1 MQFRCR
7 VGTATGEV
15 MEATYVAD
23 SESRLRAD
31 LEEKGLFLLK
41 ADPLDG
47 LAALGI
53 PGLGRGT
60 RASRGRVRTP
70 EFLVFNQELA
80 TLLKAGMPLVQSLD
94 ILRQRVPNP
103 AFKLVL
109 DDVHERVRSG
119 SALSD
124 AFEAQG
130 VFPGVYVASLL
141 AGEKSG
147 SLELVIRRYVHHVK
161 VVTTVKKKTV
171 SALIYPAIL
180 LTLSIVVVAII
191 VFKVIPEFG
200 AFYEQVGGGQAEL
213 PFLTRTIVGVSNM
226 AAANMALIAAALIG
240 AVAAAVIWVRQP
252 GQRALLDRVMLR
264 VPFFG
269 FVARRFAV
277 SQVARTIATLLGGGI
292 PLVTAIE
299 TSARS
304 IGNRFVA
311 AELGVV
317 AQEVREGRS
326 LAEALRDR
334 RVFPDVALKMVEVGE
349 STGAL
354 QDMLTSVAD
363 FYDEENE
370 TALGRF
376 VTIIEPTLL
385 VIMGLVIAVL
395 LLSLYLPLFELSTV
409 IQR

>member
-1 MQFRCR
+1 MQYRCR

-23 SESRLRAD
+23 NEVRLRAD
-31 LEEKGLFLLK
+31 LEDKGLYLLK
-41 ADPLDG
+41 ADRLDG
-47 LAALGI
+47 LAGLRV
-53 PGLGRGT
+53 PGL
-60 RASRGRVRTP
+60 ALQSRGSRARIRTP

-109 DDVHERVRSG
+109 DDVYERVRSG
-119 SALSD
+119 SALSE

-147 SLELVIRRYVHHVK
+147 SLELVIRRYVHHVRII
-161 VVTTVKKKTV
+161 TAVKKKTV

-180 LTLSIVVVAII
+180 LTLSIVVVSII
-191 VFKVIPEFG
+191 VFKVLPEFG
-200 AFYEQVGGGQAEL
+200 AFYVQQGGNAQL
-213 PFLTRTIVGVSNM
+213 PFLTQVIIGFSTR
-226 AAANMALIAAALIG
+226 AAANMAVIAG
-240 AVAAAVIWVRQP
+240 VVVAVAAAIAIWVRQP
-252 GQRALLDRVMLR
+252 GQRARLDRLMLQ

-277 SQVARTIATLLGGGI
+277 AQVARTIGTLLGGGI
-292 PLVTAIE
+292 PLVTALE

-304 IGNRFVA
+304 IGNRYMA
-311 AELGVV
+311 GELTVV
-317 AQEVREGRS
+317 AQQVREGRS
-326 LAEALRDR
+326 LAGALGDR
-334 RVFPDVALKMVEVGE
+334 GLFPDVALKMVEVGE

-395 LLSLYLPLFELSTV
+395 LLALYLPLFELSQV
-409 IQR
+409 IHQ

>member
-53 PGLGRGT
+53 PGLGRGPRT
-60 RASRGRVRTP
+60 SRGRVRTP

-161 VVTTVKKKTV
+161 VVTAVKKKTV

-240 AVAAAVIWVRQP
+240 AVVAAVIWVRQP

>member
-1 MQFRCR
+1 
-7 VGTATGEV
+7 

-31 LEEKGLFLLK
+31 LEDKGLYLLK
-41 ADPLDG
+41 ADRLDG
-47 LAALGI
+47 IAGLRV
-53 PGLGRGT
+53 PGLALQS
-60 RASRGRVRTP
+60 RASRGKVKTG
-70 EFLVFNQELA
+70 EFLIFNQELA

-119 SALSD
+119 SALSE
-124 AFEAQG
+124 AFEAQQ

-147 SLELVIRRYVHHVK
+147 SLELVIRRYVHHVR
-161 VVTTVKKKTV
+161 VITAVKKKTV

-180 LTLSIVVVAII
+180 LTLSIVVVSII

-200 AFYEQVGGGQAEL
+200 AFYDQMGGNAEL
-213 PFLTRTIVGVSNM
+213 PFLTRVLVAFADRAVANVAIIVAG
-226 AAANMALIAAALIG
+226 IAAIVIG
-240 AVAAAVIWVRQP
+240 TVVWLRQP
-252 GQRALLDRVMLR
+252 GQRARLDRVMLG

-277 SQVARTIATLLGGGI
+277 AQVARTIATLLGGGI
-292 PLVTAIE
+292 PLVTALE
-299 TSARS
+299 TSSRS
-304 IGNRFVA
+304 IGNRYIA
-311 AELGVV
+311 SELTVV
-317 AQEVREGRS
+317 AQQVREGRS
-326 LAEALRDR
+326 LAGALAERGI
-334 RVFPDVALKMVEVGE
+334 FPDVALKMVEVGE

-376 VTIIEPTLL
+376 VTMIEPTLL

-395 LLSLYLPLFELSTV
+395 LLSLYLPLFELSSV

>member
-1 MQFRCR
+1 
-7 VGTATGEV
+7 
-15 MEATYVAD
+15 MEATYIAD
-23 SESRLRAD
+23 SESRLRSD
-31 LEEKGLFLLK
+31 LEEKGLYLLR
-41 ADPLDG
+41 ADRIDG
-47 LAALGI
+47 FTGLRVPGFARHAAS
-53 PGLGRGT
+53 
-60 RASRGRVRTP
+60 SRGRVKTA

-109 DDVHERVRSG
+109 DDVYERVRSG

-147 SLELVIRRYVHHVK
+147 SLELVIRRYVQHVR
-161 VVTTVKKKTV
+161 VVTAVRKKTV

-180 LTLSIVVVAII
+180 LTLSIVVVSII

-200 AFYEQVGGGQAEL
+200 AFYDTVGGGEAEL
-213 PFLTRTIVGVSNM
+213 PFLTRVLVAASSR
-226 AAANMALIAAALIG
+226 AAANGLAILAVMAGLALLAA
-240 AVAAAVIWVRQP
+240 IWVRQP
-252 GQRALLDRVMLR
+252 GQRARLDRLMLR
-264 VPFFG
+264 LPFFG
-269 FVARRFAV
+269 LVARRFAV
-277 SQVARTIATLLGGGI
+277 SQVARTVATLLGGGI
-292 PLVTAIE
+292 PLVGAID
-299 TSARS
+299 TSSRS
-304 IGNRFVA
+304 IGNRYVA
-311 AELGVV
+311 SELSGV
-317 AQEVREGRS
+317 AQDVREGRS
-326 LAEALRDR
+326 FGEALRAR
-334 RVFPDVALKMVEVGE
+334 KVFPDVALKMVEVGE

>member
-1 MQFRCR
+1 
-7 VGTATGEV
+7 
-15 MEATYVAD
+15 MEATYIAD
-23 SESRLRAD
+23 SETRLRAD
-31 LEEKGLFLLK
+31 LEDKGLFLLK
-41 ADPLDG
+41 ADRIEG
-47 LAALGI
+47 LTGLRI
-53 PGLGRGT
+53 PGFARNTGT
-60 RASRGRVRTP
+60 SRGRIRTA

-109 DDVHERVRSG
+109 DDVYERVRSG
-119 SALSD
+119 SALSE
-124 AFEAQG
+124 AFDAQG

-147 SLELVIRRYVHHVK
+147 SLELVIRRYVQHVK
-161 VVTTVKKKTV
+161 VVTAVKKKTV

-180 LTLSIVVVAII
+180 LTLSIVVVSII

-200 AFYEQVGGGQAEL
+200 VFYDQVGGGEAEL
-213 PFLTRTIVGVSNM
+213 PLLTRILVSLSSRAASNAVLLLAIVGGT
-226 AAANMALIAAALIG
+226 AILAG
-240 AVAAAVIWVRQP
+240 IWIRQP
-252 GQRALLDRVMLR
+252 GQRARIDRLMLG

-269 FVARRFAV
+269 LVARRFAV
-277 SQVARTIATLLGGGI
+277 AQVARTVATLLGGGI
-292 PLVTAIE
+292 PLVGAIE
-299 TSARS
+299 TSGRS
-304 IGNRFVA
+304 IGNRYVA
-311 AELGVV
+311 AEMSAV
-317 AQEVREGRS
+317 AQDVREGRS
-326 LAEALRDR
+326 FGEALRER
-334 RVFPDVALKMVEVGE
+334 KVFPEVALKMVEVGE

-395 LLSLYLPLFELSTV
+395 LLSLYLPLFELSSV

>member
-1 MQFRCR
+1 MQYRCR

-23 SESRLRAD
+23 SEPRLRAE
-31 LEEKGLFLLK
+31 LEEKGLHLLR
-41 ADPLDG
+41 ADRLDG
-47 LAALGI
+47 FAGLRVPGLALGS
-53 PGLGRGT
+53 R
-60 RASRGRVRTP
+60 RARGRVGTS

-80 TLLKAGMPLVQSLD
+80 TLLKAGMPLVQSLE

-147 SLELVIRRYVHHVK
+147 SLELVIRRYVQHVR
-161 VVTTVKKKTV
+161 VVTAVKKKTV

-180 LTLSIVVVAII
+180 LALSLGVVSVI

-200 AFYEQVGGGQAEL
+200 TFYEQVGGADAEL
-213 PFLTRTIVGVSNM
+213 PVLTRLIVGFAT
-226 AAANMALIAAALIG
+226 AAAGNLLAIGAAAVLL
-240 AVAAAVIWVRQP
+240 VAGVVIWVRQA
-252 GQRALLDRVMLR
+252 GQRARLDRLMLR
-264 VPFFG
+264 LPFFG
-269 FVARRFAV
+269 GVARRFAV
-277 SQVARTIATLLGGGI
+277 SQVARTMATLLGGGI
-292 PLVTAIE
+292 PLVAAIE

-304 IGNRFVA
+304 IGNRYVA
-311 AELGVV
+311 AELSLV
-317 AQEVREGRS
+317 AQQVREGRA
-326 LAEALRDR
+326 LASALADTG
-334 RVFPDVALKMVEVGE
+334 VFPDVALKMVEVGE

-370 TALGRF
+370 TSLGRF

-395 LLSLYLPLFELSTV
+395 LLALYMPIFELSSV
-409 IQR
+409 VQR

>member
-1 MQFRCR
+1 
-7 VGTATGEV
+7 

-23 SESRLRAD
+23 SEPRLRAD
-31 LEEKGLFLLK
+31 LEEKGLHLLR
-41 ADPLDG
+41 ADRLDG
-47 LAALGI
+47 LAGLRVPGLALGS
-53 PGLGRGT
+53 
-60 RASRGRVRTP
+60 RASRGRIRTA

-109 DDVHERVRSG
+109 DDVYERVRSG

-147 SLELVIRRYVHHVK
+147 SLEQVIRRYVQHVR
-161 VVTTVKKKTV
+161 VVTAVKKKTI

-180 LTLSIVVVAII
+180 FTLSIAVVSII

-200 AFYEQVGGGQAEL
+200 AFYDQVGGGDAEL
-213 PFLTRTIVGVSNM
+213 PFLTRVIVGFATR
-226 AAANMALIAAALIG
+226 AAAHLAIIAGVI
-240 AVAAAVIWVRQP
+240 AVVVTGVVVWLRQP
-252 GQRALLDRVMLR
+252 GERARLDRLMLK

-269 FVARRFAV
+269 VVARRFAV
-277 SQVARTIATLLGGGI
+277 AQVARTTAALLGGGI
-292 PLVTAIE
+292 PLVTAVE

-304 IGNRFVA
+304 IGNRYVA
-311 AELGVV
+311 AELAVV
-317 AQEVREGRS
+317 AQQVREGRS
-326 LAEALRDR
+326 LAGALGDHG
-334 RVFPDVALKMVEVGE
+334 VFPDVALKMVEVGE

-354 QDMLTSVAD
+354 QDMLASVAD

-395 LLSLYLPLFELSTV
+395 LLALYMPIFELSSV
-409 IQR
+409 VQR

>member
-1 MQFRCR
+1 MQYRCR
-7 VGTATGEV
+7 VGTANGEV

-31 LEEKGLFLLK
+31 LEDKGLYLLK
-41 ADPLDG
+41 ADRLDG
-47 LAALGI
+47 IAGLRV
-53 PGLGRGT
+53 PGLALQS
-60 RASRGRVRTP
+60 RASRGKVKTG
-70 EFLVFNQELA
+70 EFLIFNQELA

-119 SALSD
+119 SALSE

-147 SLELVIRRYVHHVK
+147 SLELVIRRYVHHVR
-161 VVTTVKKKTV
+161 VITAVKKKTI

-180 LTLSIVVVAII
+180 LTLSIVVVSII

-200 AFYEQVGGGQAEL
+200 AFYDQMGGNAEL
-213 PFLTRTIVGVSNM
+213 PFLTRVLV
-226 AAANMALIAAALIG
+226 AFADRAVANVALI
-240 AVAAAVIWVRQP
+240 VAVIAAIVIAGVVWIRQP
-252 GQRALLDRVMLR
+252 GQRARLDRVMLR

-277 SQVARTIATLLGGGI
+277 AQVARTIATLLGGGI
-292 PLVTAIE
+292 PLVTALE
-299 TSARS
+299 TSSRS
-304 IGNRFVA
+304 IGNRYMA
-311 AELGVV
+311 SELTGV
-317 AQEVREGRS
+317 AQQVREGRS
-326 LAEALRDR
+326 LAGALGERGI
-334 RVFPDVALKMVEVGE
+334 FPDVALKMVEVGE

-376 VTIIEPTLL
+376 VTMIEPTLL

-395 LLSLYLPLFELSTV
+395 LLSLYLPLFELSSV

>member
-1 MQFRCR
+1 MQYRCR

-15 MEATYVAD
+15 IEATYVAD

-31 LEEKGLFLLK
+31 LEEKGLLLLK
-41 ADPLDG
+41 ADPLHGFGG
-47 LAALGI
+47 LRI
-53 PGLGRGT
+53 PGLRLGGHT
-60 RASRGRVRTP
+60 SRGRIRTQ

-109 DDVHERVRSG
+109 DDVYERVRSG
-119 SALSD
+119 SALSE
-124 AFEAQG
+124 AFDAQG

-147 SLELVIRRYVHHVK
+147 SLELVIRRYVQHVK
-161 VVTTVKKKTV
+161 VVTAVKKKTV

-180 LTLSIVVVAII
+180 LTLSIVVVSII

-200 AFYEQVGGGQAEL
+200 TFYEQVGGGEAEL
-213 PFLTRTIVGVSNM
+213 PFLTQVIVAGSTIAASNWPI
-226 AAANMALIAAALIG
+226 IAAAVIA
-240 AVAAAVIWVRQP
+240 AVAAAGVWVKQP
-252 GQRALLDRVMLR
+252 GQRARLDRLMLR
-264 VPFFG
+264 LPFFG
-269 FVARRFAV
+269 MVARRFAV
-277 SQVARTIATLLGGGI
+277 SQVARTIGTLLGGGI
-292 PLVTAIE
+292 PLVAAIE
-299 TSARS
+299 TSSRS

-311 AELGVV
+311 AELGTV
-317 AQEVREGRS
+317 AQQVREGRS
-326 LAEALRDR
+326 LGAALGDR
-334 RVFPDVALKMVEVGE
+334 GIFPDVALKMVEVGE

-409 IQR
+409 VQR

>member
-1 MQFRCR
+1 
-7 VGTATGEV
+7 
-15 MEATYVAD
+15 MEATYIAD
-23 SESRLRAD
+23 SEARLRAD
-31 LEEKGLFLLK
+31 LEEKGLLLLK

-47 LAALGI
+47 FAAFRI
-53 PGLGRGT
+53 PGLTTGS
-60 RASRGRVRTP
+60 RASRGRIKTQ

-119 SALSD
+119 SSLSD
-124 AFEAQG
+124 AFDAQA

-147 SLELVIRRYVHHVK
+147 SLELVIRRYVQHVK
-161 VVTTVKKKTV
+161 VVTAVRKKTI

-180 LTLSIVVVAII
+180 LALSIAVVSII

-200 AFYEQVGGGQAEL
+200 RFYENMGGGSAEL
-213 PFLTRTIVGVSNM
+213 PVLTQVIVSGST
-226 AAANMALIAAALIG
+226 AIAANWPIIVAVVLGAALAIL
-240 AVAAAVIWVRQP
+240 IWVRQP
-252 GQRALLDRVMLR
+252 GQRAQLDRLMLKL
-264 VPFFG
+264 PFFG
-269 FVARRFAV
+269 LVARRFAV
-277 SQVARTIATLLGGGI
+277 SQVARTMATLLGGGI
-292 PLVTAIE
+292 PLVQAIE
-299 TSARS
+299 TASRS

-311 AELGVV
+311 TELGVA
-317 AQEVREGRS
+317 AQQVREGRS
-326 LAEALRDR
+326 LAAALGDR
-334 RVFPDVALKMVEVGE
+334 RIFPDVALKMVEVGE

-385 VIMGLVIAVL
+385 VIMGLVVAVL

>member
-1 MQFRCR
+1 
-7 VGTATGEV
+7 
-15 MEATYVAD
+15 MEATYIAD

-31 LEEKGLFLLK
+31 LEDKGLLLLK
-41 ADPLDG
+41 ADRIDG
-47 LAALGI
+47 FTGLKV
-53 PGLGRGT
+53 PGFARNAGT
-60 RASRGRVRTP
+60 SRGRIRTA

-109 DDVHERVRSG
+109 DDVYERVRSG
-119 SALSD
+119 SALSE
-124 AFEAQG
+124 AFDAQG

-147 SLELVIRRYVHHVK
+147 SLELVIRRYVQHVR
-161 VVTTVKKKTV
+161 VVTAVKKKTV

-180 LTLSIVVVAII
+180 LTLSIVVVSII

-200 AFYEQVGGGQAEL
+200 AFYDTVGGGKAEL
-213 PFLTRTIVGVSNM
+213 PFLTRVLVGASSR
-226 AAANMALIAAALIG
+226 AAANGLLILAVLGGLGILIAVWL
-240 AVAAAVIWVRQP
+240 RQP
-252 GQRALLDRVMLR
+252 GQRARLDRVMLGL
-264 VPFFG
+264 PFFG
-269 FVARRFAV
+269 LVARRFAV
-277 SQVARTIATLLGGGI
+277 SQVARTTATLLGGGI
-292 PLVTAIE
+292 PLVGAIE
-299 TSARS
+299 TSSRS
-304 IGNRFVA
+304 IGNRYVA
-311 AELGVV
+311 AELTGV
-317 AQEVREGRS
+317 AQDVREGRS
-326 LAEALRDR
+326 FGEALRAR
-334 RVFPDVALKMVEVGE
+334 KVFPDVALKMVEVGE

>member
-1 MQFRCR
+1 MQYRCR

-15 MEATYVAD
+15 TEATYVAD
-23 SESRLRAD
+23 SEPRLRAE
-31 LEEKGLFLLK
+31 LESKGLFLLK
-41 ADPLDG
+41 ADRLDG
-47 LAALGI
+47 FAGLKVPGLALGS
-53 PGLGRGT
+53 R
-60 RASRGRVRTP
+60 RARGRVGTS

-103 AFKLVL
+103 AFKRVL

-130 VFPGVYVASLL
+130 QFPGVYVASLL

-147 SLELVIRRYVHHVK
+147 TLELVIRRYVQHVK
-161 VVTTVKKKTV
+161 VVAAVKKKTI

-180 LTLSIVVVAII
+180 LLLSIAVVGII
-191 VFKVIPEFG
+191 VFKVLPEFG
-200 AFYEQVGGGQAEL
+200 AFYTQVGGDAEL
-213 PFLTRTIVGVSNM
+213 PFLTRIVVGLSE
-226 AAANMALIAAALIG
+226 
-240 AVAAAVIWVRQP
+240 AVAANLTIIAAVTAAAVVAAVLWLRAP
-252 GQRALLDRVMLR
+252 GQRARLDRLMLGL
-264 VPFFG
+264 PFFG

-277 SQVARTIATLLGGGI
+277 SQVLRTIGTLLGGGI
-292 PLVTAIE
+292 PLVAAIE

-304 IGNRFVA
+304 IGNRYIA
-311 AELGVV
+311 AELAGV
-317 AQEVREGRS
+317 ARQVREGES
-326 LAEALRDR
+326 LAAALAQRK
-334 RVFPDVALKMVEVGE
+334 VFPDVALKMVEVGE

-376 VTIIEPTLL
+376 VTLIEPTLL
-385 VIMGLVIAVL
+385 VVMGLVIAVL
-395 LLSLYLPLFELSTV
+395 LLSLYLPLFELSSL
-409 IQR
+409 QR

>member
-1 MQFRCR
+1 
-7 VGTATGEV
+7 VGTAGGEV
-15 MEATYVAD
+15 MEATYIAD
-23 SESRLRAD
+23 SEARLRAD
-31 LEEKGLFLLK
+31 LEDKGLLLLR
-41 ADPLDG
+41 ADRIDG
-47 LAALGI
+47 LTGLKLPGFARNAGAA
-53 PGLGRGT
+53 
-60 RASRGRVRTP
+60 RGRIKTA

-119 SALSD
+119 SALSE

-147 SLELVIRRYVHHVK
+147 SLELVIRRYVSHVR
-161 VVTTVKKKTV
+161 VVTAVKKKTV

-180 LTLSIVVVAII
+180 LTLSILVVGII

-200 AFYEQVGGGQAEL
+200 AFYDQVGGGNVEL
-213 PFLTRTIVGVSNM
+213 PLLTRVLVGLSTS
-226 AAANMALIAAALIG
+226 AAANGLVIL
-240 AVAAAVIWVRQP
+240 AAAVGLFMTVAFWIRQP
-252 GQRALLDRVMLR
+252 GQRTRLDRLMLR
-264 VPFFG
+264 LPFFG
-269 FVARRFAV
+269 LVARRFAV
-277 SQVARTIATLLGGGI
+277 SQVARTVATLVGGGI
-292 PLVTAIE
+292 PLVGAIE
-299 TSARS
+299 TAAKS
-304 IGNRFVA
+304 IGNRHVA
-311 AELGVV
+311 SELLVV
-317 AQEVREGRS
+317 SRDVREGRS
-326 LAEALRDR
+326 FGEALRER
-334 RVFPDVALKMVEVGE
+334 KVFPEVALKMVEVGE

-409 IQR
+409 VQR

>member
-1 MQFRCR
+1 MQYRCR
-7 VGTATGEV
+7 VGTASGEV

-31 LEEKGLFLLK
+31 LEEKGLLLIR
-41 ADPLDG
+41 ADRLDG
-47 LAALGI
+47 LAGLKVPGLALGS
-53 PGLGRGT
+53 
-60 RASRGRVRTP
+60 RASRGRIRTP

-109 DDVHERVRSG
+109 DDVYERVRSG
-119 SALSD
+119 SALSE

-147 SLELVIRRYVHHVK
+147 SLELVIRRYVQHVR
-161 VVTTVKKKTV
+161 VVTAVKKKTV

-180 LTLSIVVVAII
+180 LTLSIGVVSII

-200 AFYEQVGGGQAEL
+200 AFYEQVGGGDAQL
-213 PFLTRTIVGVSNM
+213 PFLTRMIVGVSNV
-226 AAANMALIAAALIG
+226 AAANALLILAALLAAIAA
-240 AVAAAVIWVRQP
+240 VAIWVRQP
-252 GQRALLDRVMLR
+252 GQRARLDRLMLK

-277 SQVARTIATLLGGGI
+277 AQVARTIATLLGGGI
-292 PLVTAIE
+292 PLVAAIE
-299 TSARS
+299 TAARS

-311 AELGVV
+311 AELAV
-317 AQEVREGRS
+317 AAQQVREGRS
-326 LAEALRDR
+326 LAGALGDNG
-334 RVFPDVALKMVEVGE
+334 VFPEVALKMVEVGE

-354 QDMLTSVAD
+354 QDMLTSVA
-363 FYDEENE
+363 
-370 TALGRF
+370 
-376 VTIIEPTLL
+376 
-385 VIMGLVIAVL
+385 
-395 LLSLYLPLFELSTV
+395 
-409 IQR
+409 

>member
-7 VGTATGEV
+7 VGTAAGEV
-15 MEATYVAD
+15 MEATYIAD
-23 SESRLRAD
+23 SEARLRAD

-41 ADPLDG
+41 AESLDG
-47 LAALGI
+47 FAGLRI
-53 PGLGRGT
+53 PGLTPGP
-60 RASRGRVRTP
+60 RASRGRIGTQ

-147 SLELVIRRYVHHVK
+147 SLELVIRRYVQHVK
-161 VVTTVKKKTV
+161 VVTAVRKKTI

-180 LTLSIVVVAII
+180 LALSIAVVSII

-200 AFYEQVGGGQAEL
+200 RFYENMGGAEAQLPVLTQV
-213 PFLTRTIVGVSNM
+213 IVSGST
-226 AAANMALIAAALIG
+226 AIAANWPIIAAIVLGAAIGILI
-240 AVAAAVIWVRQP
+240 WMRQP
-252 GQRALLDRVMLR
+252 GQRAQLDRLMLKL
-264 VPFFG
+264 PFFG
-269 FVARRFAV
+269 LVARRFAV
-277 SQVARTIATLLGGGI
+277 SQVARTMATLLGGGI
-292 PLVTAIE
+292 PLVQAIE
-299 TSARS
+299 TASRS

-311 AELGVV
+311 AELGVA
-317 AQEVREGRS
+317 AQQVREGRS
-326 LAEALRDR
+326 LAAALGDR
-334 RVFPDVALKMVEVGE
+334 GIFPDVALKMVEVGE

-376 VTIIEPTLL
+376 VTMIEPTLL
-385 VIMGLVIAVL
+385 VIMGLVVAVL

>member
-1 MQFRCR
+1 MQYR
-7 VGTATGEV
+7 VRIANATGEV
-15 MEATYVAD
+15 WEATHVAD

-31 LEEKGLFLLK
+31 LEEKGFYLLQV
-41 ADPLDG
+41 DRLDG
-47 LAALGI
+47 LGGLKI
-53 PGLGRGT
+53 PGLALGSRS
-60 RASRGRVRTP
+60 SRGRVKTT

-109 DDVHERVRSG
+109 DDVYERVRSG

-147 SLELVIRRYVHHVK
+147 SLELVIRRYVQHVK
-161 VVTTVKKKTV
+161 VVTAVKKKTI

-180 LTLSIVVVAII
+180 LTLSIIVVGII

-200 AFYEQVGGGQAEL
+200 TFYEQVGGGEAEL
-213 PFLTRTIVGVSNM
+213 PFLTRVIVAISTN
-226 AAANMALIAAALIG
+226 AAANALGLVAIVAGIATSIVFWL
-240 AVAAAVIWVRQP
+240 RQP
-252 GQRALLDRVMLR
+252 GQRARLDRLMLR

-269 FVARRFAV
+269 LVARRFAV
-277 SQVARTIATLLGGGI
+277 SQVARTTGTLLGGGI

-304 IGNRFVA
+304 IGNRYVA
-311 AELGVV
+311 AELVSV
-317 AQEVREGRS
+317 AQEVREGRAFAAS
-326 LAEALRDR
+326 LRDR
-334 RVFPDVALKMVEVGE
+334 KIFPEVALKMVEVGE

-395 LLSLYLPLFELSTV
+395 LLALYLPLFELSTV

>member
-1 MQFRCR
+1 
-7 VGTATGEV
+7 

-23 SESRLRAD
+23 SEPRLRAD
-31 LEEKGLFLLK
+31 LEEKGLHLLR
-41 ADPLDG
+41 ADRLDG
-47 LAALGI
+47 LAGLRVPGLALGS
-53 PGLGRGT
+53 
-60 RASRGRVRTP
+60 RASRGRIRTA

-109 DDVHERVRSG
+109 DDVYERVRSG

-147 SLELVIRRYVHHVK
+147 SLEQVIRRYVQHVR
-161 VVTTVKKKTV
+161 VVTAVKKKTI

-180 LTLSIVVVAII
+180 FTLSIAVVSII

-200 AFYEQVGGGQAEL
+200 AFYDQVGGGDAEL
-213 PFLTRTIVGVSNM
+213 PFLTRVIVGFATR
-226 AAANMALIAAALIG
+226 AAAHLAIIAGVI
-240 AVAAAVIWVRQP
+240 AVVVTGVVVWLRQP
-252 GQRALLDRVMLR
+252 GERARLDRLMLK

-269 FVARRFAV
+269 VVARRFAV
-277 SQVARTIATLLGGGI
+277 AQVARTTATLLGGGI
-292 PLVTAIE
+292 PLVTAVE

-304 IGNRFVA
+304 IGNRYVA
-311 AELGVV
+311 AELAVV
-317 AQEVREGRS
+317 AQQVREGRS
-326 LAEALRDR
+326 LAGALGDHG
-334 RVFPDVALKMVEVGE
+334 VFPDVALKMVEVGE

-354 QDMLTSVAD
+354 QDMLASVAD

-395 LLSLYLPLFELSTV
+395 LLALYMPIFELSSV
-409 IQR
+409 VQR

>member
-1 MQFRCR
+1 
-7 VGTATGEV
+7 
-15 MEATYVAD
+15 MEATYIAD

-31 LEEKGLFLLK
+31 LEDKGLLLLH
-41 ADPLDG
+41 ADRIDG
-47 LAALGI
+47 LTGLKV
-53 PGLGRGT
+53 PGFARNAGST
-60 RASRGRVRTP
+60 RGRIKTA

-119 SALSD
+119 SSLSD

-147 SLELVIRRYVHHVK
+147 SLELVIRRYVSHVR
-161 VVTTVKKKTV
+161 VVTAVKKKTV

-180 LTLSIVVVAII
+180 LTLSIVVVGII

-200 AFYEQVGGGQAEL
+200 AFYDQVGGGQVEL
-213 PFLTRTIVGVSNM
+213 PFLTRLLVGISTGAASNGLLLL
-226 AAANMALIAAALIG
+226 AFAVGAGVAIAVWIK
-240 AVAAAVIWVRQP
+240 QP
-252 GQRALLDRVMLR
+252 GQRARLDRLMLR
-264 VPFFG
+264 LPFFG
-269 FVARRFAV
+269 LVARRFAV
-277 SQVARTIATLLGGGI
+277 SQVARTVATLLGGGI
-292 PLVTAIE
+292 PLVGAIE
-299 TSARS
+299 TASRS
-304 IGNRFVA
+304 IGNRYVA
-311 AELGVV
+311 AELVGVS
-317 AQEVREGRS
+317 QDVREGRS
-326 LAEALRDR
+326 LGEALRER
-334 RVFPDVALKMVEVGE
+334 KVFPEVALKMVEVGE
-349 STGAL
+349 QTGAL

>member
-1 MQFRCR
+1 
-7 VGTATGEV
+7 

-23 SESRLRAD
+23 SETRLRAD
-31 LEEKGLFLLK
+31 LEDKGLFLLK
-41 ADPLDG
+41 ADRLDG
-47 LAALGI
+47 LSGLRV
-53 PGLGRGT
+53 PGLALQS
-60 RASRGRVRTP
+60 RASRGRVKTA

-103 AFKLVL
+103 AFKIVL
-109 DDVHERVRSG
+109 DDVYERVRGG
-119 SALSD
+119 SSLSD
-124 AFEAQG
+124 AFDAQN

-147 SLELVIRRYVHHVK
+147 SLELVIRRYVHHVR
-161 VVTTVKKKTV
+161 VVTAVKKKTV

-180 LTLSIVVVAII
+180 LTLSIGVVSII

-200 AFYEQVGGGQAEL
+200 TFYDTVGGGKAEL
-213 PFLTRTIVGVSNM
+213 PFLTRMIVAFSNR
-226 AAANMALIAAALIG
+226 AAANILLILLVIG
-240 AVAAAVIWVRQP
+240 ATAAGVAFWLRQP
-252 GQRALLDRVMLR
+252 GQRARLDRLMLG

-292 PLVTAIE
+292 PLVAAIE

-304 IGNRFVA
+304 IGNRYVA
-311 AELGVV
+311 AELVAV
-317 AQEVREGRS
+317 AQDVREGRS
-326 LAEALRDR
+326 MAEALRDR

-395 LLSLYLPLFELSTV
+395 LLSLYLPLFELSSV